1 MVMVGGACLA
11 YLGLLRGCGV
21 SHRAKEDIPNAG
33 RVVMLCR
40 ACERR

>member
-21 SHRAKEDIPNAG
+21 SHRAKEDTLMRG
-33 RVVMLCR
+33 EL
-40 ACERR
+40 